1 MRPERLFQILIS
13 EGAPSTSDSLE
24 RNVASLKATYPQ
36 ADYRLYGNEELLDF
50 LAGEFSAPVL
60 NAYRAMTPFA
70 FKADLARYCLLFKFG
85 GLYSDLSYM
94 HVRPIEF
101 DGRCQLIVFRDVPG
115 HPSWAVS
122 NAIIYAEPESPVLH
136 RAIERIV
143 AHQQAGFYGCSPLD
157 PTGPYMF
164 GKVLAETEDWKTIR
178 FGDSRLVS
186 VDRTGRPNIIKLMP
200 TGEVVAIRNKTV
212 NGNITDL
219 IASGGNDYNELWHG
233 RRIWGESALT
243 GQRLR
248 AQRLMSR
255 MRNK

>member
-1 MRPERLFQILIS
+1 MLPTRLFQVLITD
-13 EGAPSTSDSLE
+13 GFASTTDSLE

-50 LAGEFSAPVL
+50 LADEFSEPVL

-101 DGRCQLIVFRDVPG
+101 DGDCQLIVFRDVPG

-122 NAIIYAEPESPVLH
+122 NAIIYAERESPVLQ
-136 RAIERIV
+136 RAIERV
-143 AHQQAGFYGCSPLD
+143 AAHHQAGFYGYAPLD

-164 GKVLAETEDWKTIR
+164 GRVLAETEDWKTIR

-200 TGEVVAIRNKTV
+200 TGEMVAIRNKTV

-219 IASGGNDYNELWHG
+219 IASGGNDYNELWYG
-233 RRIWGESALT
+233 RRIWGEPTVSN
-243 GQRLR
+243 QRLR
-248 AQRLMSR
+248 VQRLISKI
-255 MRNK
+255 RNK